1 MVTHEYEFID
11 PWPFA
16 QVRRHGGDCRGDG
29 LRNDSERT
37 NSSANT
43 WDHVVGSFAD
53 QYSCDRSR
61 AMPGGGGEASCFN
74 ASGVLTSAAN
84 GQPAEITSAPLS
96 LSATVN
102 GNTVVLSWTPP
113 ASGGPVL
120 TYTIE
125 AGSAPGLT
133 NLASFNTGN
142 ASTSLTVPGV
152 PNGTYY
158 VRVRALDTSGPS
170 LPSNEVTLVVG
181 ASGACA
187 GPPSS
192 LSVASQSAGTIS
204 LAWLAPATG
213 SPTSYVIL
221 AGSSPGLSDL
231 ANFDTGNSNTAFV
244 TGGVPAGTYYVRVL
258 SRSSCGLSAASNE
271 ALVFVVGFTGDVQ
284 VSVSWD
290 APSDVDLHV
299 VEPNGNDIYYGNPS
313 SSTGGQLDVDSNAA
327 CSIDGRQI
335 ENIRWSGQAP
345 AGTYTVRVDYWDAC
359 GVAQTNFLVTVKN
372 GASTQT
378 FPGVFTGEGDQG
390 GFGSGRLITTFVHA
404 ASILSPARV
413 SEMFRAPPLFTP
425 SSAKLKPRGS
435 SR

>member
-1 MVTHEYEFID
+1 MNMSASIHGRLLRCVGTAAIVVAAACGTNPNGPTAVPTPGTTSLAVSLTNTHATD
-11 PWPFA
+11 LA
-16 QVRRHGGDCRGDG
+16 QC
-29 LRNDSERT
+29 L
-37 NSSANT
+37 
-43 WDHVVGSFAD
+43 
-53 QYSCDRSR
+53 
-61 AMPGGGGEASCFN
+61 GGGGEASCFN
-74 ASGVLTSAAN
+74 ARGVLTTAAN
-84 GQPAEITSAPLS
+84 REPAEITSAPLS

-102 GNTVVLSWTPP
+102 GNTVVLSWTAP
-113 ASGGPVL
+113 ASGQVL

-133 NLASFNTGN
+133 NLASVNTGS

-158 VRVRALDTSGPS
+158 VRVRALDASGPS
-170 LPSNEVTLVVG
+170 GPSNEVTIVVG
-181 ASGACA
+181 SSGGACA
-187 GPPSS
+187 GPPRS

-204 LAWLAPATG
+204 FAWLAPATG

-231 ANFDTGNSNTAFV
+231 ANFDTGNSNTSFV
-244 TGGVPAGTYYVRVL
+244 TGGVPAGSYFVRLL

-299 VEPNGNDIYYGNPS
+299 EEPGGNDIYYGNPS

-335 ENIRWSGQAP
+335 ENVRWGGLAP

-359 GVAQTNFLVTVKN
+359 GVGQTNFLVTVKN

-378 FPGVFTGEGDQG
+378 FTGLFTGEGDHG

-404 ASILSPARV
+404 ASVLAPARV
-413 SEMFRAPPLFTP
+413 LEMFRAPPLFTP
-425 SSAKLKPRGS
+425 SSAKLKTRGS
-435 SR
+435 PR